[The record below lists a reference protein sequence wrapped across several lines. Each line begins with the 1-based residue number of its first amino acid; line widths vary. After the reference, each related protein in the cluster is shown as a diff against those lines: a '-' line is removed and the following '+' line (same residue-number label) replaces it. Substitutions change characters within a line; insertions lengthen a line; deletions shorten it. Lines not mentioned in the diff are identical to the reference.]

1 MSLQSI
7 IQNLDVSKIKLST
20 GRTTSQELVNAA
32 NLLKD
37 CIQRRID
44 IATIGDVISATDLV
58 DIHVDGLSLSVELKI
73 GSETRASI
81 FNETNGKF
89 ANIFWLLNDGFVV
102 KKDWYFD
109 YFPKKDKW
117 VVHKAR
123 QFVERGIEDFNSM
136 KSVPVK
142 VKEIIKPDKYYW

>member
-58 DIHVDGLSLSVELKI
+58 DIHVDGLSLSVELKM

-123 QFVERGIEDFNSM
+123 QFVERGIEDFNSI

-142 VKEIIKPDKYYW
+142 VKEIIKPEKYYW

>member
-123 QFVERGIEDFNSM
+123 QFVERGIEDFNSI

-142 VKEIIKPDKYYW
+142 VKEIIKPEKYYW

>member
-123 QFVERGIEDFNSM
+123 QFVERGIEDFNNM

>member
-58 DIHVDGLSLSVELKI
+58 DIHVDGLSLSVELKM

-142 VKEIIKPDKYYW
+142 VKEIIKPEKYYW

>member
-142 VKEIIKPDKYYW
+142 VKEIIKPEKYYW

>member
-44 IATIGDVISATDLV
+44 LATIGDVISATDLV